1 MPTIRTAEPRDD
13 AFTLRDAVGVSGGES
28 NHPPFKDISAGEQE
42 FSIWKLMLEEYKR
55 TGNPIPADRSAQIVY
70 DVAGKIQN
78 PHATLNKMTIK
89 GLLQKVEAPTNC
101 PRIPLSQGI
110 RIFVG
115 LRSNRA
121 QVWPQEPAQEPVVV
135 EQGPVVEEPATSKVI
150 EKIIAHP
157 VRLWPEG
164 PWCSEPGTPPIR
176 LGERRARFYQRLMNA
191 QCKAGY
197 DMPLSAQTVR
207 MLMKSCPVDSST
219 IHTFDHHYG
228 FMMQVFKPE
237 HRRGMPVD
245 RFVVFSPYQ
254 KEGSDEVVVPPEC
267 QADFGKKQPAAEPV
281 PEVQVSKLRT
291 KEDLNEEIQRIDTNA
306 LERGARRY
314 EVLLTMLQTS
324 YVEVSAVIERLKSE
338 LVTAED
344 KARALQDQLNE
355 HRAQGPMS
363 ELFPEEA
370 ERVVRLKQLLDNYD
384 LLFR

>member
-1 MPTIRTAEPRDD
+1 MPTPRTARPRDD
-13 AFTLRDAVGVSGGES
+13 GETIRDAVGVGEPS
-28 NHPPFKDISAGEQE
+28 LEAPRLKDITAGEQE
-42 FSIWKLMLEEYKR
+42 FKIWQLMLEEYRR

-70 DVAGKIQN
+70 EVAGNIQN

-89 GLLQKVEAPTNC
+89 GLLEKVNAPTNC

-121 QVWPQEPAQEPVVV
+121 QVWPQEPAQEPEVV
-135 EQGPVVEEPATSKVI
+135 EPEPVAEEPATSKVI

-191 QCKAGY
+191 QCKEGY
-197 DMPLSAQTVR
+197 DTPLSAQTVR

-228 FMMQVFKPE
+228 FMKQVFKPD

-254 KEGSDEVVVPPEC
+254 KDGSDEVIVPPEC
-267 QADFGKKQPAAEPV
+267 RDDFVKKQPAAEPV

-291 KEDLNEEIQRIDTNA
+291 KQDLNEEIQRISNDA
-306 LERGARRY
+306 LERGTQRY
-314 EVLLTMLQTS
+314 QVQLTKLQTA
-324 YVEVSAVIERLKSE
+324 YVEVSAEIDRLKAE
-338 LVTAED
+338 LAIQEE
-344 KARALQDQLNE
+344 KARVLQDQLAE
-355 HRAQGPMS
+355 HRTQGAKCEM
-363 ELFPEEA
+363 EPEEA
-370 ERVVRLKQLLDNYD
+370 ERVVRLKLLLDNYD
-384 LLFR
+384 LLFS